1 MSPRLPARAFYGLI
15 LAGVLL
21 GALSAGGAAWAYLA
35 FGADRP
41 DARQI
46 WGDVADTFVVPVAVM
61 VGATF
66 GGLGGVGTA
75 VLASIGIRSREGH
88 SQPSRNDG

>member
-1 MSPRLPARAFYGLI
+1 VSPRLPARAFYGII

-21 GALSAGGAAWAYLA
+21 GAFAAGGAAWAYLA

-66 GGLGGVGTA
+66 GGLIGVGAA
-75 VLASIGIRSREGH
+75 VLLSVRIHSREVH
-88 SQPSRNDG
+88 SK

>member
-1 MSPRLPARAFYGLI
+1 MSPRLPARAFYGII

-21 GALSAGGAAWAYLA
+21 GVLAAGGAAWAYLT

-41 DARQI
+41 DAKQI

-66 GGLGGVGTA
+66 GGLGGVGLA
-75 VLASIGIRSREGH
+75 VVVSKDWRVRSG
-88 SQPSRNDG
+88 G

>member
-1 MSPRLPARAFYGLI
+1 MSPRLPARAFYGII

-21 GALSAGGAAWAYLA
+21 GVLAAGGAAWAHLN

-46 WGDVADTFVVPVAVM
+46 WGDVAETFVVPVAVM

-66 GGLGGVGTA
+66 GGLVGVGAA
-75 VLASIGIRSREGH
+75 VLVSMGWGPRSGKA
-88 SQPSRNDG
+88 